1 MTPSSKPP
9 CRCFKC
15 VGTIRDLTESLD
27 YEDGDVFGQIREYER
42 TLDRIRELSYDL
54 LTGRSR

>member
-1 MTPSSKPP
+1 MTPRSKPP
-9 CRCFKC
+9 CRCFTAA
-15 VGTIRDLTESLD
+15 GTLTDLTESLD

-54 LTGRSR
+54 LMGRSR